1 MKKYLMGGIAAVAI
15 CAAFT
20 SCSKS
25 NELFDQNAAEQ
36 AKQQAAIEK
45 KNADFTQSFTNRYG
59 TIDSNNDWGFGNI
72 GKAKTRSA
80 VEGRANAFSC
90 SFTFPTTPEA
100 SIYAESVPEGVI
112 YEGDLNNPWNAGQKV
127 QNYDQVYNQSTF
139 PKAIWVDANAPTM
152 QFDNANTQ
160 NDISVYVVGE
170 VAPTSLYLR
179 AGCKLYLTKGAKL
192 TLPGTDYSF
201 GQNNMQVYVADGAE
215 LICNGQLQFSTSKLY
230 NNGKVTANT
239 IDVAGT
245 GMIYNSAKGTIKTT
259 GVIKYSNAESV
270 VVNDGKIEA
279 AYLGTEGGSKFMNNG
294 ITDLSGDTE
303 ISSND
308 NIWVNNGKYITENF
322 TYTAG
327 SAEVINN
334 CMLTVR
340 NKFYIGLG
348 STTTNGFK
356 VDGGVLT
363 KDFEAHGPANIF
375 MASNTVFKVTNQA
388 KMEITVVGNG
398 IYGPESGDYAVF
410 QAKNIVGLE
419 DNNYCVSYFNKLCV
433 VADTHFAHAYLD
445 GTSDAAKANGG
456 VGNNP
461 TYYFDPATV
470 KMCVNGTNPDFSIA
484 ETECNPGI
492 EGDTEEIQY
501 AVRIICEDLG
511 ASDDFDFND
520 VVFDALIKDG
530 KTYIKVL
537 AAGGTLPLT
546 VAGKEVHDIF
556 GVSTTTMV
564 NTQPNAHNATK
575 TDKQEFVIDQA
586 YPSYKDIP
594 VMVGVDANANPM
606 TNEGMTTLKAEK
618 GAAPQ
623 KIAVDTNFEW
633 CDERQQIEDK
643 YTNFG
648 EYVQKSGTRWQ

>member
-1 MKKYLMGGIAAVAI
+1 MKKYLMSGVAAIAFL
-15 CAAFT
+15 AAFT

-25 NELFDQNAAEQ
+25 TDLYDAGAV
-36 AKQQAAIEK
+36 KEK
-45 KNADFTQSFTNRYG
+45 ETQEKTIQKSTSYEEAFTKRYG

-80 VEGRANAFSC
+80 VEGRANAFSS
-90 SFTFPTTPEA
+90 SFTFPTTPDA
-100 SIYAESVPEGVI
+100 SIYAETVPTGVAYLGDYKDPWGGYQLYHFNLPNNTAWLDAAAVANCGMDFNRYSYTI
-112 YEGDLNNPWNAGQKV
+112 YVKGEV
-127 QNYDQVYNQSTF
+127 V
-139 PKAIWVDANAPTM
+139 AP
-152 QFDNANTQ
+152 
-160 NDISVYVVGE
+160 NDIYFK
-170 VAPTSLYLR
+170 

-201 GQNNMQVYVADGAE
+201 GQDNMQVYVADGAE

-259 GVIKYSNAESV
+259 GVIKFSNAESV

-327 SAEVINN
+327 SADVINN

-375 MASNTVFKVTNQA
+375 MANSTVFKVTNQA

-410 QAKNIVGLE
+410 QAKNIVGL
-419 DNNYCVSYFNKLCV
+419 DGNNYCVSYFNKLCV

-445 GTSDAAKANGG
+445 ATSAAAQANGG

-461 TYYFDPATV
+461 TYYYDPNTV
-470 KMCVNGTNPDFSIA
+470 KMCVNGTNPDFSIE

-492 EGDTEEIQY
+492 GGNKDEIQY

-546 VAGKEVHDIF
+546 VAGKEVHEIF
-556 GVSTTTMV
+556 GVGTKTMV

-586 YPSYKDIP
+586 YSSYKEIP

-633 CDERQQIEDK
+633 CDERIQIETK
-643 YTNFG
+643 YTNFSD
-648 EYVQKSGTRWQ
+648 YVSNSATLWH

>member
-1 MKKYLMGGIAAVAI
+1 MGGIAAVAI

-25 NELFDQNAAEQ
+25 NELFDQNAAQ
-36 AKQQAAIEK
+36 QQKQQAAIEK

-80 VEGRANAFSC
+80 VEGRANAFSS

-100 SIYAESVPEGVI
+100 SIYAESVPEGVAYLGDFKDPWGGYQLYHFNLPNNTAWLDAAAVANCGMDFNRYSYTI
-112 YEGDLNNPWNAGQKV
+112 YVK
-127 QNYDQVYNQSTF
+127 
-139 PKAIWVDANAPTM
+139 
-152 QFDNANTQ
+152 
-160 NDISVYVVGE
+160 GE
-170 VAPTSLYLR
+170 VVAPAGTYFK

-201 GQNNMQVYVADGAE
+201 GQDNMQVYVADGAE

-259 GVIKYSNAESV
+259 GVIKFSNAGSV

-279 AYLGTEGGSKFMNNG
+279 EYLGTEGGSKFMNNG
-294 ITDLSGDTE
+294 ITDLSGDTK

-308 NIWVNNGKYITENF
+308 NVWVNNGKYITENF

-327 SAEVINN
+327 SADVINN

-363 KDFEAHGPANIF
+363 KDFEAEGPANIF
-375 MASNTVFKVTNQA
+375 MASSTVFKVTNQA
-388 KMEITVVGNG
+388 KMNITVVGNG

-410 QAKNIVGLE
+410 QAKDIVWGGE
-419 DNNYCVSYFNKLCV
+419 NNYCVSYFNNLCV
-433 VADTHFAHAYLD
+433 IADTHFAHAYLD

>member
-1 MKKYLMGGIAAVAI
+1 MKKYLMSGVAAIAFL
-15 CAAFT
+15 AAFT

-25 NELFDQNAAEQ
+25 TDLYDAGAV
-36 AKQQAAIEK
+36 KEK
-45 KNADFTQSFTNRYG
+45 ETQEKTIQKNTSYEEAFTKRYG

-80 VEGRANAFSC
+80 VEGRANAFSS
-90 SFTFPTTPEA
+90 SFTFPSTPDVSLFATEKGNA
-100 SIYAESVPEGVI
+100 ILITAYQAGENFYIDNSINGSGNKIQPAGSNVKLYVTGNNVI
-112 YEGDLNNPWNAGQKV
+112 PSDFYIP
-127 QNYDQVYNQSTF
+127 
-139 PKAIWVDANAPTM
+139 
-152 QFDNANTQ
+152 ANT
-160 NDISVYVVGE
+160 
-170 VAPTSLYLR
+170 TLYL
-179 AGCKLYLTKGAKL
+179 LPNTKL
-192 TLPGTDYSF
+192 TLPNSFSF
-201 GQNNMQVYVADGAE
+201 GQSQCKVYVAEGAE
-215 LICNGQLQFSTSKLY
+215 LVCPGTLQFSNTTLY
-230 NNGKVTANT
+230 NNGTVTTDNLD
-239 IDVAGT
+239 IAGT
-245 GMIYNSAKGTIKTT
+245 GQVYNCSKGLLDVEGEIS
-259 GVIKYSNAESV
+259 VSNNDCIL
-270 VVNDGKIEA
+270 VNDGTVNANLITNRA
-279 AYLGTEGGSKFMNNG
+279 GSKIQNNG
-294 ITDLSGDTE
+294 LMDLVGDTE
-303 ISSND
+303 INSNND
-308 NIWVNNGKYITENF
+308 VWVNNGTFITENF

-334 CMLTVR
+334 CKLIVR

-356 VDGGVLT
+356 VDGGVVT

-410 QAKNIVGLE
+410 QAKNIVGLD

-433 VADTHFAHAYLD
+433 VADTHFAHAYQD

-470 KMCVNGTNPDFSIA
+470 KMCVNGTNPDFSIE

-492 EGDTEEIQY
+492 GGNKDEIQY

-564 NTQPNAHNATK
+564 NTQSGAHYATK

-586 YPSYKDIP
+586 YSSYKDIP

-623 KIAVDTNFEW
+623 KIAVDTNFYW
-633 CDERQQIEDK
+633 CDEREQIETR
-643 YTNFG
+643 YNNFD
-648 EYVQKSGTRWQ
+648 EYVGNSATLWQ

>member
-1 MKKYLMGGIAAVAI
+1 MIGVAALAF
-15 CAAFT
+15 AATLT
-20 SCSKS
+20 SCSKAGDLYD
-25 NELFDQNAAEQ
+25 EG
-36 AKQQAAIEK
+36 AIEK
-45 KNADFTQSFTNRYG
+45 EKAAKKTASFEEAFTKRYG

-80 VEGRANAFSC
+80 VEGRANAFSISS
-90 SFTFPTTPEA
+90 SFTFPKTPDA
-100 SIYAESVPEGVI
+100 SIYAESVPTGVAYLGDFKDPWGGYQLYHFNLPNNTAWLDDAAVANCGMDFNRYSYTI
-112 YEGDLNNPWNAGQKV
+112 YVK
-127 QNYDQVYNQSTF
+127 
-139 PKAIWVDANAPTM
+139 
-152 QFDNANTQ
+152 
-160 NDISVYVVGE
+160 GE
-170 VAPTSLYLR
+170 VVAPAGTYFA

-259 GVIKYSNAESV
+259 GVIKFSNAESV

-327 SAEVINN
+327 SADVINN

-363 KDFEAHGPANIF
+363 KDFEAEGPANIF
-375 MASNTVFKVTNQA
+375 MASSTVFKVTNQA
-388 KMEITVVGNG
+388 KMNITVVGNG

-410 QAKNIVGLE
+410 QAKDIVW
-419 DNNYCVSYFNKLCV
+419 
-433 VADTHFAHAYLD
+433 
-445 GTSDAAKANGG
+445 GG
-456 VGNNP
+456 
-461 TYYFDPATV
+461 
-470 KMCVNGTNPDFSIA
+470 C
-484 ETECNPGI
+484 CC
-492 EGDTEEIQY
+492 
-501 AVRIICEDLG
+501 R
-511 ASDDFDFND
+511 
-520 VVFDALIKDG
+520 
-530 KTYIKVL
+530 
-537 AAGGTLPLT
+537 
-546 VAGKEVHDIF
+546 
-556 GVSTTTMV
+556 
-564 NTQPNAHNATK
+564 
-575 TDKQEFVIDQA
+575 
-586 YPSYKDIP
+586 YPFRTCLSRW
-594 VMVGVDANANPM
+594 
-606 TNEGMTTLKAEK
+606 NER
-618 GAAPQ
+618 
-623 KIAVDTNFEW
+623 
-633 CDERQQIEDK
+633 CS
-643 YTNFG
+643 
-648 EYVQKSGTRWQ
+648 SG

>member
-1 MKKYLMGGIAAVAI
+1 MIGVAAVAF
-15 CAAFT
+15 AATLT
-20 SCSKS
+20 SCSKAGDLYD
-25 NELFDQNAAEQ
+25 EG
-36 AKQQAAIEK
+36 AIEK
-45 KNADFTQSFTNRYG
+45 EKAAKKTASFEEAFTKRYG

-80 VEGRANAFSC
+80 VEGRANAFSISS
-90 SFTFPTTPEA
+90 SFTFPKTPDA
-100 SIYAESVPEGVI
+100 SIYAESVPTGVAYLGDFKDPWGGYQLDHFVIPNNTAWLDAAAVANCGMNFNRYSYTI
-112 YEGDLNNPWNAGQKV
+112 YVK
-127 QNYDQVYNQSTF
+127 
-139 PKAIWVDANAPTM
+139 
-152 QFDNANTQ
+152 
-160 NDISVYVVGE
+160 GE
-170 VAPTSLYLR
+170 VVAPAGTYFA

-259 GVIKYSNAESV
+259 GVIKFSNAESV

-327 SAEVINN
+327 SADVINN

-363 KDFEAHGPANIF
+363 KDFEAEGPANIF
-375 MASNTVFKVTNQA
+375 MASSTVFKVTNQA
-388 KMEITVVGNG
+388 KMNITVVGNG

-410 QAKNIVGLE
+410 QAKDIVWGGQ
-419 DNNYCVSYFNKLCV
+419 NNYCVSYFNNLCV

-445 GTSDAAKANGG
+445 GASG
-456 VGNNP
+456 NP
-461 TYYFDPATV
+461 TYFFDDNV
-470 KMCVNGTNPDFSIA
+470 KMCVNGTNPDFSIE

-492 EGDTEEIQY
+492 GGNKDEIQY

-546 VAGKEVHDIF
+546 VAGKEVHEIF
-556 GVSTTTMV
+556 GVGTKTMV
-564 NTQPNAHNATK
+564 NTQPNKHNATK

-586 YPSYKDIP
+586 YSSYKDIP

-633 CDERQQIEDK
+633 CDERIQIETK
-643 YTNFG
+643 YTNFSD
-648 EYVQKSGTRWQ
+648 YVSNSATLWH

>member
-1 MKKYLMGGIAAVAI
+1 MKKYLMSGVAAIAFL
-15 CAAFT
+15 AAFT

-25 NELFDQNAAEQ
+25 TDLYDAGAV
-36 AKQQAAIEK
+36 KEK
-45 KNADFTQSFTNRYG
+45 ETQEKTIQKNTSYEEAFTKRYG

-72 GKAKTRSA
+72 GKAKTRAA
-80 VEGRANAFSC
+80 VEGRANAFSS

-100 SIYAESVPEGVI
+100 SIYAESIPEGVTYLGDYKDPWGGYQLYHFNLPNNTAWLDAAAVANCGMNFNRYSYTI
-112 YEGDLNNPWNAGQKV
+112 YVK
-127 QNYDQVYNQSTF
+127 
-139 PKAIWVDANAPTM
+139 
-152 QFDNANTQ
+152 
-160 NDISVYVVGE
+160 GE
-170 VAPTSLYLR
+170 VVAPDDTYFA

-259 GVIKYSNAESV
+259 GVIKFSNAGSV

-279 AYLGTEGGSKFMNNG
+279 EYLGTEGGSKFMNNG

-327 SAEVINN
+327 SADVINN

-375 MASNTVFKVTNQA
+375 MASSTVFKVTNQA

-410 QAKNIVGLE
+410 QAKDIVWGGE
-419 DNNYCVSYFNKLCV
+419 NNYCVSYFNNLCV
-433 VADTHFAHAYLD
+433 IADTHFAHAYLD

-461 TYYFDPATV
+461 TYFFDDNV
-470 KMCVNGTNPDFSIA
+470 KMCVNGTNPDFSIE

-492 EGDTEEIQY
+492 GGNKDEIQY

-520 VVFDALIKDG
+520 VVFDALIEGG

-546 VAGKEVHDIF
+546 VAGKEVHKIF
-556 GVSTTTMV
+556 EVGTKTMV

-594 VMVGVDANANPM
+594 VMVGVDADANPM

>member
-1 MKKYLMGGIAAVAI
+1 MKKYLMSGVAAIAFL
-15 CAAFT
+15 AAFT

-25 NELFDQNAAEQ
+25 TDLYDAGAV
-36 AKQQAAIEK
+36 KEK
-45 KNADFTQSFTNRYG
+45 ETQEKTIQKNTSYEEAFTKRYG

-72 GKAKTRSA
+72 GKAKTRAA
-80 VEGRANAFSC
+80 VEGRANAFSS

-100 SIYAESVPEGVI
+100 SIYAESIPEGVTYLGDYKDPWGGYQLYHFNLPNNTAWLDAAAVANCGMNFNRYSYTI
-112 YEGDLNNPWNAGQKV
+112 YVK
-127 QNYDQVYNQSTF
+127 
-139 PKAIWVDANAPTM
+139 
-152 QFDNANTQ
+152 
-160 NDISVYVVGE
+160 GE
-170 VAPTSLYLR
+170 VVAPDDTYFA

-259 GVIKYSNAESV
+259 GVIKFSNAGSV

-279 AYLGTEGGSKFMNNG
+279 EYLGTEGGSKFMNNG

-327 SAEVINN
+327 SADVINN

-375 MASNTVFKVTNQA
+375 MASSTVFKVTNQA

-410 QAKNIVGLE
+410 QAKDIVWGGE
-419 DNNYCVSYFNKLCV
+419 NNYCVSYFNNLCV
-433 VADTHFAHAYLD
+433 IADTHFAHAYLD

-461 TYYFDPATV
+461 TYFFDDNV
-470 KMCVNGTNPDFSIA
+470 KMCVNGTNPDFSIE

-492 EGDTEEIQY
+492 GGNKDEIQY

-520 VVFDALIKDG
+520 VVFDALIEGG

-546 VAGKEVHDIF
+546 VAGKEVHEIF
-556 GVSTTTMV
+556 EVGTKTMV

-594 VMVGVDANANPM
+594 VMVGVDADANPM

>member
-1 MKKYLMGGIAAVAI
+1 MGGIAAVAI

-25 NELFDQNAAEQ
+25 NELFDQNAAQ
-36 AKQQAAIEK
+36 QQKQQAAIEK

-80 VEGRANAFSC
+80 VEGRANAFTS
-90 SFTFPTTPEA
+90 SFTFPTTPDA
-100 SIYAESVPEGVI
+100 SIYAESVPEGVAYLGDYKDPWGGYQLYHFNLPNNTAWLDAAAVANCGMDFNRYSYTI
-112 YEGDLNNPWNAGQKV
+112 YVK
-127 QNYDQVYNQSTF
+127 
-139 PKAIWVDANAPTM
+139 
-152 QFDNANTQ
+152 
-160 NDISVYVVGE
+160 GE
-170 VAPTSLYLR
+170 VVAPAGTYFA

-201 GQNNMQVYVADGAE
+201 GQDNMQVYVADGAE
-215 LICNGQLQFSTSKLY
+215 LICNGQLQFSQAKLY
-230 NNGKVTANT
+230 NNGTVTAKKVD
-239 IDVAGT
+239 IAVT
-245 GMIYNSAKGTIKTT
+245 GMIYNSAKGLLDID
-259 GVIKYSNAESV
+259 GNIQVSNKNCV
-270 VVNDGKIEA
+270 LVNDGTINA
-279 AYLGTEGGSKFMNNG
+279 GRIVGTDGSKIQNNG
-294 ITDLSGDTE
+294 LVDLTGDTE
-303 ISSND
+303 INSPND
-308 NIWVNNGKYITENF
+308 VWVNNGKYITENF
-322 TYTAG
+322 TFTSG
-327 SAEVINN
+327 SADVINN

-375 MASNTVFKVTNQA
+375 MASSTVFKVTNQA

-410 QAKNIVGLE
+410 QAKNIVGLD

-461 TYYFDPATV
+461 TYFFDDNV
-470 KMCVNGTNPDFSIA
+470 KMCVNGTNPDFSIE

-492 EGDTEEIQY
+492 GGNKDEIKY

-546 VAGKEVHDIF
+546 VAGKEVHEIF
-556 GVSTTTMV
+556 EVGTKTMV

-594 VMVGVDANANPM
+594 VMVGVDADANPM

>member
-1 MKKYLMGGIAAVAI
+1 MKKYLMSGVAAIAFL
-15 CAAFT
+15 AAFT

-25 NELFDQNAAEQ
+25 TDLYDAGAV
-36 AKQQAAIEK
+36 KEK
-45 KNADFTQSFTNRYG
+45 ETQEKTIQKNTSYEEAFTKRYG

-80 VEGRANAFSC
+80 VEGRANAFTS
-90 SFTFPTTPEA
+90 SFTFPTTPDA
-100 SIYAESVPEGVI
+100 SIYAESVPTGVAYLGDYKDPWGGYQLYHFNLPNNTAWPDAAAVANCGMDFNRYSYTI
-112 YEGDLNNPWNAGQKV
+112 YVKGEV
-127 QNYDQVYNQSTF
+127 V
-139 PKAIWVDANAPTM
+139 AP
-152 QFDNANTQ
+152 
-160 NDISVYVVGE
+160 NDIYFK
-170 VAPTSLYLR
+170 

-201 GQNNMQVYVADGAE
+201 GQDNMQVYVADGAE
-215 LICNGQLQFSTSKLY
+215 LICNGQLQFSQAKLY
-230 NNGKVTANT
+230 NNGKVTAKKVDIAT
-239 IDVAGT
+239 T
-245 GMIYNSAKGTIKTT
+245 GMIYNSAKGLLDID
-259 GVIKYSNAESV
+259 GNIQVSNNNCV
-270 VVNDGKIEA
+270 LVNDGTINATKIVS
-279 AYLGTEGGSKFMNNG
+279 TDGSKIQNNG
-294 ITDLSGDTE
+294 LVDLTGDTE
-303 ISSND
+303 INSPND
-308 NIWVNNGKYITENF
+308 VWVNNGKYITENF
-322 TYTAG
+322 TFTSG

-340 NKFYIGLG
+340 NKFYIGLAN
-348 STTTNGFK
+348 TTTNGFK
-356 VDGGVLT
+356 VDGGVVT

-375 MASNTVFKVTNQA
+375 MASSTVFKVTNQA

-410 QAKNIVGLE
+410 QAKNIVGL
-419 DNNYCVSYFNKLCV
+419 DGNNYCVSYFNKLCV

-445 GTSDAAKANGG
+445 GDSDAAKANGG

-470 KMCVNGTNPDFSIA
+470 KMCVNGTNPDFSIE

-492 EGDTEEIQY
+492 GGNKDEIQY

-546 VAGKEVHDIF
+546 VASKEVHDIF

-633 CDERQQIEDK
+633 CDERIQIETK
-643 YTNFG
+643 YTNFSD
-648 EYVQKSGTRWQ
+648 YVSNSATLWH